1 MGQSSS
7 WRLYSGGKW
16 AFRVLHGFTGNRD
29 GGDPEGS
36 VILDATGTHLYGTT
50 NLAGDAHYF
59 SGLGMVFEITP

>member
-1 MGQSSS
+1 
-7 WRLYSGGKW
+7 
-16 AFRVLHGFTGNRD
+16 
-29 GGDPEGS
+29 